1 MKVLKADGQLV
12 TNTWRQDHISCAL
25 VSQLLLNEYLL
36 EQNINKMAFA
46 NGLGILLLAEN
57 KGNVLPFS
65 FSTKDSISSIYGE
78 PS

>member
-1 MKVLKADGQLV
+1 MGAGPYLL
-12 TNTWRQDHISCAL
+12 CACL
-25 VSQLLLNEYLL
+25 PAFGGPQLLLNEYLL

-46 NGLGILLLAEN
+46 NGLEILLLAEN

-65 FSTKDSISSIYGE
+65 FSTKDSISSTYGE